1 MALKLPFSIKKKN
14 IEKTPDLTER
24 TAEGSGLTC
33 GQVFSEDEMLR
44 FRDRNVLVGV
54 VRSKRQRDLNIEKL
68 FYHIPVSQCIDCQF
82 PVRFVV
88 IYQSKKQFGKESG
101 IRFMG
106 EVEST
111 MTVPRREIKEIPKN
125 SDEKYLYFKIK
136 KWYKLKRTVEADG
149 MDGAAFSTTS
159 YLLGTSKRTS
169 ELRLKNLSECEF
181 YRDLIDYVSGLVKR
195 GITDGDDMTYGDHRL
210 VFKKGTLCIFFG
222 DVIECA
228 VGYDVFLEEP
238 MKVIGE
244 MLDYYPEV

>member
-14 IEKTPDLTER
+14 SEKTPEVITQKP
-24 TAEGSGLTC
+24 TNTGAAY
-33 GQVFSEDEMLR
+33 GQGFSEEEMLR

-82 PVRFVV
+82 PVRFIV

-101 IRFMG
+101 IRYMG

-111 MTVPRREIKEIPKN
+111 ATVPRREIKEIPKE
-125 SDEKYLYFKIK
+125 SDEKYFYFKIK

-149 MDGAAFSTTS
+149 MDVTAFSTTS
-159 YLLGTSKRTS
+159 YLLGTSRRTS
-169 ELRLKNLSECEF
+169 ELRLKHSSECIF

-195 GITDGDDMTYGDHRL
+195 GTADGSDMIYGEHRL

-244 MLDYYPEV
+244 MLDYYPEM